1 MKVISIVNLKG
12 GVGKTVTAINLAY
25 ILADDYDKNVLV
37 IDCDSQCNT
46 TDFFGCGTDDG
57 GVVHYL
63 TGEREAFYG
72 DEIISAA
79 PGIDILA
86 ASDGLM
92 ALDLSKVEEQ
102 TVDVNALDDLCCVLD
117 EDGAYDYVIIDM
129 PPAFTAA
136 ATAALMAT
144 DDVIIPI
151 KLDAF
156 SLRGMANLMRQ
167 VETMRRVNSGL
178 RVAGCLITMRG
189 KSDTTADAETQ
200 LRGLGLPVF
209 RQSIRWSEMVDGM
222 TFAQQPITVFSPRS
236 AAGVDY
242 RRFAREYLGGEMG

>member
-1 MKVISIVNLKG
+1 MKVISIENLKG
-12 GVGKTVTAINLAY
+12 GVGKTVTAINLAW
-25 ILADDYDKNVLV
+25 ILADDYGKRVLV

-46 TDFFGCGTDDG
+46 TDFFGCGVDDG
-57 GVVHYL
+57 GVYHYL
-63 TGEREAFYG
+63 TGDQEQFYD
-72 DEIISAA
+72 DEIA
-79 PGIDILA
+79 PGISGIDVLA
-86 ASDGLM
+86 ASDSLM
-92 ALDLSKVEEQ
+92 ELDLSKVGDK
-102 TVDVNALDDLCCVLD
+102 TVNVNALRDLRDTLVEDDV
-117 EDGAYDYVIIDM
+117 YDYIIIDM

-136 ATAALMAT
+136 ATAALMTT

-167 VETMRRVNSGL
+167 VETMRRVNPVL

-189 KSDTTADAETQ
+189 KSETTDNAEKQ

-209 RQSIRWSEMVDGM
+209 KQSIRWSEMVDGM

-242 RRFAREYLGGEMG
+242 RRFVREYLGGDKG